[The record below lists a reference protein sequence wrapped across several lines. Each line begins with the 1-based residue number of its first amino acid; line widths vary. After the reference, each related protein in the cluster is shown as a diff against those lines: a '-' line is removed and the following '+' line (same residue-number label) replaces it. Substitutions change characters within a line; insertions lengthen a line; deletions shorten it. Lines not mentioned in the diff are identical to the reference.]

1 MGCDC
6 KRENTSL
13 SPADWWRQLL
23 RQKRAIAVI
32 RVRDY
37 ECGIQQAKA
46 VAAGG
51 IDLLEITWDSITPAK
66 LIAQLRK
73 ELPHCTLGT
82 GTILSAGN
90 LKAAIAAGIEFAFTP
105 HCDPCLIQIARDREL
120 PVVAG
125 ALTPT
130 EIMAAW
136 QAGATCVKVFPV
148 QSLGGAGY
156 IKALQGPLSHIPL
169 IPTGGVTLDSA
180 QSFIAAGAIAVGL
193 SGQLFPQEALHH
205 RNWQEIT
212 RLARQLVS
220 SLEDNCLKC

>member
-1 MGCDC
+1 
-6 KRENTSL
+6 
-13 SPADWWRQLL
+13 
-23 RQKRAIAVI
+23 
-32 RVRDY
+32 
-37 ECGIQQAKA
+37 
-46 VAAGG
+46 
-51 IDLLEITWDSITPAK
+51 
-66 LIAQLRK
+66 
-73 ELPHCTLGT
+73 
-82 GTILSAGN
+82 

-105 HCDPCLIQIARDREL
+105 HCDPSLIQIARDREL

-130 EIMAAW
+130 EIVAAW

-148 QSLGGAGY
+148 QSLGGADY
-156 IKALQGPLSHIPL
+156 IKALQGPLGHIPL

-212 RLARQLVS
+212 RLARQLVN